1 MSQVS
6 DHNRQFILASGSPRR
21 LELME
26 NLGFEPVVR
35 VSAIPEVQR
44 PDESP
49 TDYTRRLALAKA
61 EDVRD
66 SIADDDTLPD
76 WILAADTIVIFD
88 GEVLEKP
95 DDPEH
100 AAEML
105 RRMSGRE
112 HVVDTS
118 FCWLQRSTGRS
129 SVCSVDAEVQFREL
143 PDEMIARYVDSGEPF
158 DKAGSYGIQLLG
170 SAFVRSIVGS
180 YFTIVGLPVCEVVE
194 ELQKLGG
201 LEGFPFRND

>member
-1 MSQVS
+1 MAQIN
-6 DHNRQFILASGSPRR
+6 DTNRRFILASGSPRR
-21 LELME
+21 LELMS
-26 NLGFEPVVR
+26 NLGFEPEVR
-35 VSAIPEVQR
+35 VSSIPEQR
-44 PDESP
+44 QPEESP

-66 SIADDDTLPD
+66 SLEDEDALPD

-95 DDPEH
+95 ADADD
-100 AAEML
+100 AFQML
-105 RRMSGRE
+105 RNMSGRD
-112 HVVDTS
+112 HVVETS

-129 SVCSVDAEVQFREL
+129 SVCTVQADVEFREL
-143 PDEMIARYVDSGEPF
+143 TDEMIHRYLDSGEPF

-170 SAFVRSIVGS
+170 SAFVRSVDGS
-180 YFTIVGLPVCEVVE
+180 YFAVVGLPVCEVVE

-201 LEGFPFRND
+201 LEGFPFRT